1 MEAAGSACAPPRGEW
16 TPSSTIAARKCILQ
30 GLHRDL
36 QDWRRESCGGE
47 PLPPTP
53 DLDATLCRIRVAGM
67 MPERAGPT
75 RHSLTNMMLVRSL
88 AGRLS
93 AATLLDRGD
102 EGGPMRHWPART
114 LGALHMLAELQ
125 FRIDKGWLPKLP
137 DFVAILNPHDGPE
150 QIKNHGKSWC
160 GTIPLLSNSR
170 IAGRYFDL
178 MAPDFSFA
186 PFGGGALTNGIY
198 GLKDTKTGGLGVNG
212 SAYVVPTGWDDE
224 RRRIYEAGRA
234 QLWAEKAPTLFW
246 RGGETNGVRRAYV
259 GALNNRS
266 SGARPPADVL
276 TDVHLC
282 AAHCAPGEGAALVDW
297 CRRRLLLSLP
307 GATFAIGFK
316 YTLLCSSLVVRG
328 GIKEEGSGGG
338 GDGDEFAAERAAAA
352 ADNAAAGTP
361 GGSGHPGEYE
371 QFWHAGLRG
380 GSHYITSKRPDD
392 LGGVVAAALDSGGAD
407 VIARRGGDYVYQTLT
422 RDFVAEYWHRL
433 FAGQASLYSDWSSL
447 TSGSDALLGGGAAK
461 DWKCSGG
468 ASRAKLG
475 KYEKMCVG
483 GGTGCHVAEPA
494 VSAARFEPIPP
505 PAELAAECA
514 TLDGAHRV
522 YRRFARPLPPRF
534 AANQTSELAVKA
546 LDAWLYGGKHAWRQ
560 YHDPRR
566 PKKS

>member
-1 MEAAGSACAPPRGEW
+1 
-16 TPSSTIAARKCILQ
+16 
-30 GLHRDL
+30 
-36 QDWRRESCGGE
+36 
-47 PLPPTP
+47 
-53 DLDATLCRIRVAGM
+53 
-67 MPERAGPT
+67 
-75 RHSLTNMMLVRSL
+75 MMLVRSM

-160 GTIPLLSNSR
+160 GTIPLPSNSR

-198 GLKDTKTGGLGVNG
+198 GLNDAKTGGLGVNG

-338 GDGDEFAAERAAAA
+338 GDDDEFAAERAAAA
-352 ADNAAAGTP
+352 ADNAAAGTAARATP
-361 GGSGHPGEYE
+361 ASTSSFGTP
-371 QFWHAGLRG
+371 ACAAAA
-380 GSHYITSKRPDD
+380 TTPSKRPDD

-433 FAGQASLYSDWSSL
+433 FAGQAALYSDWSSL
-447 TSGSDALLGGGAAK
+447 TSGSDALLGGAAAK

-483 GGTGCHVAEPA
+483 GGTGCPRRAGRERRALRADPARRRNSPPSRHPRRRAPRLPPLRAAAAAALRRQPDERVGGESARRVALWRQARVAAVPRPQETSEELAYENHRTAHHEQDVSGQPLRRPNSRPA
-494 VSAARFEPIPP
+494 VNVAAVTPEFLPTMYRTKSW
-505 PAELAAECA
+505 PACCTSEWS
-514 TLDGAHRV
+514 T
-522 YRRFARPLPPRF
+522 RPLASRSSV
-534 AANQTSELAVKA
+534 AMQSRSIRSQRTAM
-546 LDAWLYGGKHAWRQ
+546 
-560 YHDPRR
+560 
-566 PKKS
+566 